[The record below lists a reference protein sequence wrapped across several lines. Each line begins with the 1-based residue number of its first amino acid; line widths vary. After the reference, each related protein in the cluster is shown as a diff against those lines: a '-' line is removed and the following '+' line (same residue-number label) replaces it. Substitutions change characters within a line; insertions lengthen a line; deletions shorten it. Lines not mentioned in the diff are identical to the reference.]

1 MADKRKRR
9 GTLGTKG
16 EHGVEL
22 RGFLVCYTSQSGA
35 AEASDPETSRG
46 MERERKR
53 GGREPGTGQPKNTK
67 HSW

>member
-1 MADKRKRR
+1 MADKRRRR
-9 GTLGTKG
+9 GTLGTK
-16 EHGVEL
+16 L

-53 GGREPGTGQPKNTK
+53 RGERTRNRAA
-67 HSW
+67 